1 MPTWRATVQIA
12 SPVLGGIG
20 TNTFHMRTGGE
31 IESDEDSISDLM
43 AAVQDFYD
51 AMHFYSPT
59 GTVFSFDGLSS
70 GVGDDEGQYVNT
82 DPWSVTG
89 AASGGSLPPAN
100 AIVINW
106 RGSTGDRS
114 RRGRTFFGPC
124 APVTMDSDGTVA
136 DTQLAEIRTFA
147 ANLVSESDGFANGA
161 LGVYSRQEN
170 VFRDWV
176 ASSVRDQFGV
186 LRSRRD

>member
-1 MPTWRATVQIA
+1 MGTWRAVVTIA

-20 TNTFHMRTGGE
+20 TNTWHTRTGGE
-31 IESDEDSISDLM
+31 IESDADSISDLM
-43 AAVQDFYD
+43 AAVQDWYDGMKFY
-51 AMHFYSPT
+51 APT
-59 GTVFSFDGLSS
+59 GTTFAFDGLSS

-82 DPWSVTG
+82 DPWSIAG

-106 RGSTGDRS
+106 RGESGDRS

-124 APVTMDSDGTVA
+124 APVTMEADGTIPA
-136 DTQLAEIRTFA
+136 AQLGEIRDLAST
-147 ANLVSESDGFANGA
+147 LVSESDGFANGA
-161 LGVYSRQEN
+161 LGIYSRQES
-170 VFRDWV
+170 VFRDMV